1 MSISTDRQLGMAVL
15 IALGVLLNASAA
27 NGADPPLSFNR
38 DIRPILADNCLPCHG
53 PDKNARKADLRL
65 DQRDAAID
73 AGAIA
78 PGQPEVSSL
87 LARIESEDP
96 LARMPP
102 PTTKKRLDEQQR
114 LLLRRWISEGA
125 NYEPHWAF
133 QSIPREPHAPAV
145 PPRIDWGVSPLDAY
159 TIDKIR
165 SQGWSVALPATKGAW
180 LRRASFDLCGLP
192 PSLEEL
198 DQFLADES
206 PDAYDVAVDR
216 LLSSPAFGERMTGEW
231 LDVARYADTFGY
243 QTDRDMHV
251 WPWRDWCV
259 RAFNANLSYDQF
271 ILWQTAGDLLPGA
284 TRDQKLATAFNR
296 LHRQTAE
303 GGSIEEE
310 FRVAYV
316 ADRVA
321 TNGMAFLGLTFDCA
335 RCHEHKFDPISQ
347 QDFYRLAAFF
357 DNIDEHGLYSHFTET
372 APTPALLL
380 YESDPQASSHQSLLD
395 RIQSLEAELLNERTA
410 ARARSEQF
418 PRAEISLPVPTSTF
432 RFEDLTAVGDYHP
445 VEGKEGQGI
454 GFGGDDAF
462 VCKDAGAFGRTSP
475 FSFAFWLKPGPA
487 QARQVVLH
495 RCVAAEDASYRGYAL
510 TLDNGH
516 PVFSLVHFWPG
527 NAVRVRTRTILPEGK
542 WTHLAI
548 TYDGGSKSAGLRI
561 YLNGVAADLQV
572 ERDRL
577 TRDITYRGEWGDSG
591 SPQLSLGA
599 RFRDVGF
606 VGGCLDELMVFDHE
620 LSPLEVPL
628 LSGSSPPATDDRARA
643 AQFEHYLLRHDSGYA
658 AKRAELQEARR
669 QENDLVSQVRQI
681 MVMQE
686 RTDRRPTHLL
696 ARGAY
701 DAPREIVEPGTPASL
716 PPLHPDWPRNRFG
729 LASWMIDERNPL
741 VSRVA
746 VNRFWQL
753 FFGRG
758 LVATPGDFGS
768 QGQLPT
774 HPELL
779 DWLARHFIDNGWDV
793 KELCRRIVLS
803 STYRQ
808 SSRPAHEEYLQSDPE
823 NKWLA
828 RGPRHRLSAEQLR
841 DQALAVSGLMVAR
854 PGGPGVFP
862 YQPAGLWEESGT
874 NRSYP
879 QSRGEN
885 LYRRSLYT
893 FWRRTAPPPTMISFD
908 ASGREVCSAKR
919 ERTATPLQM
928 LVLLND
934 PQFVEAA
941 RCLAERTM
949 RENLGAAEQCLV
961 PMFRALTC
969 RPPTAPEAE
978 IVERLF
984 REQSTVFRSH
994 PDDALAL
1001 LGVGESP
1008 RDASLDP
1015 AAHAALTIV
1024 AAMLLSFDEC
1034 VHKR

>member
-1 MSISTDRQLGMAVL
+1 MSIPTDPARWLALLVTWSV
-15 IALGVLLNASAA
+15 IALASVSNAAE
-27 NGADPPLSFNR
+27 PPLSFNR

-53 PDKNARKADLRL
+53 PDRNARKADLRL

-78 PGQPEVSSL
+78 PGQPDVSAL
-87 LARIESEDP
+87 MARIESDDP
-96 LARMPP
+96 LVVMPP
-102 PTTKKRLDEQQR
+102 PATKKRLDERQR

-133 QSIPREPHAPAV
+133 QSITRGQQVPAV
-145 PPRIDWGVSPLDAY
+145 PHDGNWITSPVDAY
-159 TIDKIR
+159 SLDKLR
-165 SQGWSVALPATKGAW
+165 SKGWSVASPAAKGEW
-180 LRRASFDLCGLP
+180 LRRASFDLRGLP
-192 PSLEEL
+192 PSLDEL

-206 PDAYDVAVDR
+206 PDAFDAAVDR
-216 LLSSPAFGERMTGEW
+216 MLSSPAFGERMTGEW

-271 ILWQTAGDLLPGA
+271 IFWQTAGDLIPGA
-284 TRDQKLATAFNR
+284 TRDQKLATTFNR

-310 FRVAYV
+310 FRIAYV

-321 TNGMAFLGLTFDCA
+321 TNGMAFLGLTLDCA

-380 YESDPQASSHQSLLD
+380 YESEQQAALHESLLG
-395 RIQSLEAELLNERTA
+395 RIQNLEADLAKERNA
-410 ARARSEQF
+410 AQQRFEQF
-418 PRAEISLPVPTSTF
+418 QPPEIPLPQPTIAFRFDDLAAAGDYQPVP
-432 RFEDLTAVGDYHP
+432 
-445 VEGKEGQGI
+445 GKSGPGI

-462 VCKDAGAFGRTSP
+462 VCKDAGAFGRTNS
-475 FSFAFWLKPGPA
+475 FSFSVWLKPGPA
-487 QARQVVLH
+487 QPRQVILH

-510 TLDNGH
+510 TLDSGH
-516 PVFSLVHFWPG
+516 AVFSLVHFWPG
-527 NAVRVRTRTILPEGK
+527 NAIRVRTPARLPEGE

-548 TYDGGSKSAGLRI
+548 TYDGSSKAAGLRI
-561 YLNGVAADLQV
+561 YLNGAVAELQV

-606 VGGCLDELMVFDHE
+606 VGGCLDELMVFDRE
-620 LSPLEVPL
+620 LSPQEVPM
-628 LSGSSPPATDDRARA
+628 LSGSSPRSDDGQARA
-643 AQFEHYLLRHDSGYA
+643 AQFEHFLLHHDAGYA
-658 AKRAELQEARR
+658 AKRAELQAARR
-669 QENDLVSQVRQI
+669 EENDLVSQVRQI

-686 RTDRRPTHLL
+686 RTDRRPTHVL

-701 DAPREIVEPGTPASL
+701 DAPREVVEPGTPASL
-716 PPLHPDWPRNRFG
+716 NPLEPDWPRNRVG
-729 LASWMIDERNPL
+729 LATWMIDERNPL

-746 VNRFWQL
+746 VNRLWQL

-779 DWLARHFIDNGWDV
+779 DWLARHFIDNGWDL

-808 SSRPAHEEYLQSDPE
+808 SSNPALREYLQADPE
-823 NKWLA
+823 NKWLS

-841 DQALAVSGLMVAR
+841 DQALAVSGLLVAR

-874 NRSYP
+874 NRSYS

-893 FWRRTAPPPTMISFD
+893 YWRRTAPPPTMISFD
-908 ASGREVCSAKR
+908 AAGREVCSAKR
-919 ERTATPLQM
+919 ERTATPLQS

-941 RCLAERTM
+941 RCFAERSM
-949 RENLGAAEQCLV
+949 RENPGLAEQCLQ
-961 PMFRALTC
+961 PIFRALTC
-969 RPPTAPEAE
+969 RPPTAAEAD
-978 IVERLF
+978 VLERFL
-984 REQSTVFRSH
+984 REQLAVFRSH
-994 PDDALAL
+994 PDDAQAL
-1001 LGVGESP
+1001 LAVGEST

-1015 AAHAALTIV
+1015 ATHAALTVV
-1024 AAMLLSFDEC
+1024 AVTLLSFDEC

>member
-1 MSISTDRQLGMAVL
+1 MSIPTDPARWLALLVTWSV
-15 IALGVLLNASAA
+15 IALASVSNAAE
-27 NGADPPLSFNR
+27 PPLSFNR

-53 PDKNARKADLRL
+53 PDRNARKADLRL

-78 PGQPEVSSL
+78 PGQPDVSAL
-87 LARIESEDP
+87 MARIESDDP
-96 LARMPP
+96 LVVMPP
-102 PTTKKRLDEQQR
+102 PATKKRLDERQR

-133 QSIPREPHAPAV
+133 QSITRGQQVPAV
-145 PPRIDWGVSPLDAY
+145 PHDGNWITSPVDAY
-159 TIDKIR
+159 SLDKLR
-165 SQGWSVALPATKGAW
+165 SKGWSVASPAAKGEW
-180 LRRASFDLCGLP
+180 LRRASFDLRGLP
-192 PSLEEL
+192 PSLDEL

-206 PDAYDVAVDR
+206 PDAFDAAVDR
-216 LLSSPAFGERMTGEW
+216 MLSSPAFGERMTGEW

-271 ILWQTAGDLLPGA
+271 IFWQTAGDLIPGA
-284 TRDQKLATAFNR
+284 TRDQKLATTFNR

-310 FRVAYV
+310 FRIAYV

-321 TNGMAFLGLTFDCA
+321 TNGMAFLGLTLDCA

-380 YESDPQASSHQSLLD
+380 YESEQQAALHESLLG
-395 RIQSLEAELLNERTA
+395 RIQNLEADLAKERNA
-410 ARARSEQF
+410 AQQRFEQF
-418 PRAEISLPVPTSTF
+418 QPPEIPLPQPTIAFRFDDLAAAGDYQPVP
-432 RFEDLTAVGDYHP
+432 
-445 VEGKEGQGI
+445 GKSGPGI

-462 VCKDAGAFGRTSP
+462 VCKDAGAFGRTNS
-475 FSFAFWLKPGPA
+475 FSFSVWLKPGPA
-487 QARQVVLH
+487 QPRQVILH

-510 TLDNGH
+510 TLDSGH
-516 PVFSLVHFWPG
+516 AVFSLVHFWPG
-527 NAVRVRTRTILPEGK
+527 NAIRVRTPARLPEGE

-548 TYDGGSKSAGLRI
+548 TYDGSSKAAGLRI
-561 YLNGVAADLQV
+561 YLNGAVAELQV

-606 VGGCLDELMVFDHE
+606 VGGCLDELMVFDRE
-620 LSPLEVPL
+620 LSPQEVPM
-628 LSGSSPPATDDRARA
+628 LSGSSPRSDDGQARA
-643 AQFEHYLLRHDSGYA
+643 AQFEHFLLHHDAGYA
-658 AKRAELQEARR
+658 AKRAELQAARR
-669 QENDLVSQVRQI
+669 EENDLVSQVRQI

-686 RTDRRPTHLL
+686 RTDRRPTHVL

-701 DAPREIVEPGTPASL
+701 DAPREVVEPGTPASL
-716 PPLHPDWPRNRFG
+716 NPLEPDWPRNRVG
-729 LASWMIDERNPL
+729 LANWMIDERNPL

-746 VNRFWQL
+746 VNRLWQL

-779 DWLARHFIDNGWDV
+779 DWLARHFIDNGWDL

-808 SSRPAHEEYLQSDPE
+808 SSNPALREYLQADPE
-823 NKWLA
+823 NKWLS

-841 DQALAVSGLMVAR
+841 DQALAVSGLLVAR

-874 NRSYP
+874 NRSYS

-908 ASGREVCSAKR
+908 AAGREVCSAKR
-919 ERTATPLQM
+919 ERTATPLQS

-941 RCLAERTM
+941 RCFAERSM
-949 RENLGAAEQCLV
+949 RENPGLAEQCLQ
-961 PMFRALTC
+961 PIFRALTC
-969 RPPTAPEAE
+969 RPPTASEAD
-978 IVERLF
+978 VLERFL
-984 REQSTVFRSH
+984 REQLAVFRSH
-994 PDDALAL
+994 PDDAQAL
-1001 LGVGESP
+1001 LAVGEST

-1015 AAHAALTIV
+1015 ATHAALTVV
-1024 AAMLLSFDEC
+1024 AVTLLSFDEC